1 MNGVYE
7 MARIHDEQLFAY
19 LRQRQLPDFSGAMR
33 VDGRFAG
40 DAEQVWHVASGA
52 TRMVVKWYEAT
63 AGARAKR
70 EAAGL
75 RLAGGLGM
83 APGLLFED
91 LDGGALGGSVL
102 AHEDLSGER
111 LGDAALS
118 EADMRG
124 WLFMLLMLHHLS
136 PDSVAGSSSMS
147 PDITTWWQRNLP
159 AWEACKTL
167 YSGAQ
172 YHPLMEALA
181 RLHAIAGVRVGTHAE
196 LWQRIPRRPCHGNP
210 VPAHVLQT
218 DGRLVLVEWDGFG
231 LGDPAMEVGRAS
243 ALAVLSGELTSEQYV
258 RFISDYLNGARD
270 LNDRTMEERLRIFAS
285 VLPLAFCFTLLHLLS
300 RDGAIAADDRTRY
313 LEQVARALIWVQ
325 DAMGVDVGDPRRL
338 LAPLGVAAGSAA
350 PAI

>member
-1 MNGVYE
+1 

-19 LRQRQLPDFSGAMR
+19 LRQRQTPNLSDSMR
-33 VDGRFAG
+33 VDSRFAG
-40 DAEQVWHVASGA
+40 DAEQVWHVTSGA
-52 TRMVVKWYEAT
+52 RRVVVKWYAAS

-83 APGLLFED
+83 APALLFADLDGEALGGPVLAYED
-91 LDGGALGGSVL
+91 LDG
-102 AHEDLSGER
+102 ER
-111 LGDAALS
+111 LGGAALTD
-118 EADMRG
+118 ADTRG
-124 WLFMLLMLHHLS
+124 WLFLLLTLHHLS

-147 PDITTWWQRNLP
+147 LNITTWWQRNLP

-172 YHPLMEALA
+172 YRPLMEALT

-210 VPAHVLQT
+210 VPAHVLRT

-243 ALAVLSGELTSEQYV
+243 ALAVLSGELTSDQYV
-258 RFISDYLNGARD
+258 RCISDYLSSARD
-270 LNDRTMEERLRIFAS
+270 LNDRTLEERLRIFAS
-285 VLPLAFCFTLLHLLS
+285 VLPLAFCFTLLHLLG
-300 RDGAIAADDRTRY
+300 RDRAIAPDDRTRY

-325 DAMGVDVGDPRRL
+325 DAMGVEVGDPRRL

-350 PAI
+350 PAC